1 MKKVISLL
9 ASVAMLI
16 SAASTAFAAVP
27 ADANPTGKITLV
39 GDESKTRTISGETYY
54 MYTATVELE
63 GLGTLGLAPA
73 EQDGSV
79 NVGTGIS
86 QFEIGYVGN
95 LQAGS
100 GAGSTSDAFTLK
112 QVKASQTNNGFS
124 GIYVQFAATDLA
136 LVSDKAPDGKITV
149 TSKFYGKPGD
159 TFTLQPTL
167 LKVGYTTIIFDEDA
181 WQIKSAPE
189 GIKYANITYD
199 KDVYTLPEFSAK
211 TMDMTASLKGKYEN
225 GYVWEATVT
234 PGKNALSQFKAK
246 FTDAATSESV
256 ERSVSNP
263 GSMDFSGT
271 GSLTF
276 NVGLKTARTLSGAE
290 FTAYATADDY
300 KTVAAPVE

>member
-39 GDESKTRTISGETYY
+39 GDESKTRVVNGETYY

-86 QFEIGYVGN
+86 QFEIGYVGD

-112 QVKASQTNNGFS
+112 QVKASTLKNGFE

-136 LVSDKAPDGKITV
+136 LVSDKAPNGKVTV
-149 TSKFYGKPGD
+149 TSKFYGKPGA

-167 LKVGYTTIIFDEDA
+167 LKVGYTTIVFDENN
-181 WQIKSAPE
+181 WQIQSAPE

-199 KDVYTLPEFSAK
+199 KDVYKLPEFSAK

-234 PGKNALSQFKAK
+234 PGANALAQFNAK
-246 FTDAATSESV
+246 FTEAGTGKTA
-256 ERSVSNP
+256 ERTVHNP
-263 GSMDFSGT
+263 GAMDFSGT

-276 NVGLKTARTLSGAE
+276 NVGLRTQKTLSGAE